1 MPKTTA
7 RKRPA
12 LKSGT
17 KRRKGAVKRRRPPRA
32 HLLIIECDSARLSA
46 TGLNIGSAF
55 GELVK
60 RTFPQK
66 RVFVVR
72 TSSEDKLKED
82 LAEALLKHGRF
93 RSILIVGHSNEEE
106 LALTSNQL
114 YTWPVVGNW
123 LQVFEPDFMFL
134 AACRAGT
141 SASVRHLFKSIS
153 TLREIYASPINL
165 RKDHAAPLALL
176 IVCALAIGR
185 IDEEIS
191 IASRG
196 GSYLVTGGE
205 LFRWKRG
212 ETGAGQELRGTL
224 WDIVGQVVAPKVRD
238 LVRSWFTRLGKDIP
252 GG

>member
-1 MPKTTA
+1 
-7 RKRPA
+7 
-12 LKSGT
+12 
-17 KRRKGAVKRRRPPRA
+17 
-32 HLLIIECDSARLSA
+32 
-46 TGLNIGSAF
+46 
-55 GELVK
+55 LVK

-82 LAEALLKHGRF
+82 LAEAFLKHGRF

-134 AACRAGT
+134 AACRAGS

-153 TLREIYASPINL
+153 TLREVYASPTNL
-165 RKDHAAPLALL
+165 QKAQTAPLTFL
-176 IVCALAIGR
+176 ILSMLASGR

-196 GSYLVTGGE
+196 GSYIVTGGE
-205 LFRWKRG
+205 LFRWKRA
-212 ETGAGQELRGTL
+212 ETGPAQEITGKL
-224 WDIVGQVVAPKVRD
+224 WDIVGQVVGPKVRD
-238 LVRSWFTRLGKDIP
+238 LAQSMLRRLGKSFC
-252 GG
+252 GGERSASAFVRPDCRDRSYMQQYGRAKASWL